1 MAKKGLDTTFVH
13 FGIRKE
19 DMDLIEVL
27 CTEHKL
33 DFDWVKNDL
42 LKECHEKKIRNQ
54 DMDDKGI
61 EKIIE
66 KALLKNKIISHAYKK
81 NKGQEF

>member
-1 MAKKGLDTTFVH
+1 MAKKGLDITFVH
-13 FGIRKE
+13 YGIRKE

-33 DFDWVKNDL
+33 DFDWVKDDL
-42 LKECHEKKIRNQ
+42 LKEFHEKKIRNQ

-66 KALLKNKIISHAYKK
+66 KALLKIK
-81 NKGQEF
+81 

>member
-1 MAKKGLDTTFVH
+1 MANKGLDTTFVH
-13 FGIRKE
+13 YGIRKD

-33 DFDWVKNDL
+33 DFDWVKENL
-42 LKECHEKKIRNQ
+42 LKEFHERKIRNQ
-54 DMDDKGI
+54 DVAEKSL

-66 KALLKNKIISHAYKK
+66 KALSKIK
-81 NKGQEF
+81 